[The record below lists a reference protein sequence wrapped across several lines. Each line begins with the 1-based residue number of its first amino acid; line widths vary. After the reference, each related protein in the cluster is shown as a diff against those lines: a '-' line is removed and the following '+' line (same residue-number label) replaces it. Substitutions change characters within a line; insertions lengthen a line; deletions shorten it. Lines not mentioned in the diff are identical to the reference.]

1 MRYRKQ
7 MRGNQ
12 GESIEHASHYKGDKA
27 KAVRTPV
34 QGRQGKSMAAKILP
48 DTEELAS
55 QQPMAPHV
63 IPARPPAYKCASPAV
78 RC

>member
-12 GESIEHASHYKGDKA
+12 GKSSEHASHYKGGQA

-48 DTEELAS
+48 DPDELAI
-55 QQPMAPHV
+55 QQPNGASCHP
-63 IPARPPAYKCASPAV
+63 RPPTRIQVCLT
-78 RC
+78 